1 MADVRAV
8 LLQALYFMRNLAVQ
22 VVEKIALMPQA
33 GRCVCHDQE
42 PNTFSFGPLTVFTLV

>member
-1 MADVRAV
+1 VADVRAV

-33 GRCVCHDQE
+33 GDVKASISVC
-42 PNTFSFGPLTVFTLV
+42 